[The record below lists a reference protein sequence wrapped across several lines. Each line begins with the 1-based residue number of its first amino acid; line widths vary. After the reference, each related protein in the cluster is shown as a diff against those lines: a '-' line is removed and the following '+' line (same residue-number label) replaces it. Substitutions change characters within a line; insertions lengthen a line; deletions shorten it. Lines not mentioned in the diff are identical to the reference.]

1 MSNLLVTKQQNEVTI
16 FSDGSTTISQRKLA
30 RLLSVSEGSLT
41 KHVSRLKQN
50 SGLHQNANTTNGLDE
65 NMAFLVVTH
74 YAYVSTAS
82 TQEAKDFLHKLGT
95 GGMRAYNYHEAGYV
109 VSAAP
114 IRQVALPE
122 DYVSALRAL
131 ADKEEQRVLLMAEN
145 QEKHIETDSSTDYF
159 TVRKIRS
166 MNPDMKIDGK
176 ILGKVANIFNQPAK
190 QVFDLYEQPV
200 NTYTRTV
207 WEEAYPDAEL
217 P

>member
-1 MSNLLVTKQQNEVTI
+1 MTTQIQATFTSEVTVNTLTGEAFI
-16 FSDGSTTISQRKLA
+16 TVTGLAKKLNVPRKTVSDCVNRHQDYKPNQPLTGDLVLFAATYFALHASTP
-30 RLLSVSEGSLT
+30 
-41 KHVSRLKQN
+41 
-50 SGLHQNANTTNGLDE
+50 
-65 NMAFLVVTH
+65 
-74 YAYVSTAS
+74 
-82 TQEAKDFLHKLGT
+82 TQEAKDLLT
-95 GGMRAYNYHEAGYV
+95 AISRAGAKAWLYTEAGYV

-114 IRQVALPE
+114 IKQVALPE

-131 ADKEEQRVLLMAEN
+131 ADKEEQRILLMAEN

>member
-1 MSNLLVTKQQNEVTI
+1 MTTQIQTTTATNEVTVNLATGEA
-16 FSDGSTTISQRKLA
+16 FISNRKLA
-30 RLLSVSEGSLT
+30 KDLGVDESTTRRYFAALNVVITQGVSSENLLLCTQHFAQKGNSEAITL
-41 KHVSRLKQN
+41 
-50 SGLHQNANTTNGLDE
+50 
-65 NMAFLVVTH
+65 LVKISK
-74 YAYVSTAS
+74 AGA
-82 TQEAKDFLHKLGT
+82 
-95 GGMRAYNYHEAGYV
+95 RAYLYHEAGYV

-114 IRQVALPE
+114 IKQVALPE

-131 ADKEEQRVLLMAEN
+131 ADKEEQRILLMAEN

>member
-1 MSNLLVTKQQNEVTI
+1 MANQVQTAPSTLEVTI
-16 FSDGSTTISQRKLA
+16 NTLTGTASITRAGLA
-30 RLLSVSEGSLT
+30 RRLNVHHNTLKNFLYGPNKTQVNQSLDADSVLNT
-41 KHVSRLKQN
+41 VAYFALNAQN
-50 SGLHQNANTTNGLDE
+50 P
-65 NMAFLVVTH
+65 
-74 YAYVSTAS
+74 
-82 TQEAKDFLHKLGT
+82 TQEAKDLLAAIS
-95 GGMRAYNYHEAGYV
+95 RAGAKAWLYTEAGYV

-114 IRQVALPE
+114 IKQVALPE

-131 ADKEEQRVLLMAEN
+131 ADKEEQRILLMAEN